1 MGKLKFFYC
10 LIKTQRSNREIM
22 ANKPKPRFA
31 IPSQLDSDEEGDVR
45 PKSSRIDS
53 TEFRPGQL
61 FAQAKKDN
69 APGAKGDL
77 GKEKTSSTLSSSS
90 SSSKSTTSYSAAS
103 NSATTSLPSTA

>member
-45 PKSSRIDS
+45 TKSSRTDS

-69 APGAKGDL
+69 APGAKGHL
-77 GKEKTSSTLSSSS
+77 GKEKTSSTAFSTL
-90 SSSKSTTSYSAAS
+90 SSSKSTTSYS
-103 NSATTSLPSTA
+103 